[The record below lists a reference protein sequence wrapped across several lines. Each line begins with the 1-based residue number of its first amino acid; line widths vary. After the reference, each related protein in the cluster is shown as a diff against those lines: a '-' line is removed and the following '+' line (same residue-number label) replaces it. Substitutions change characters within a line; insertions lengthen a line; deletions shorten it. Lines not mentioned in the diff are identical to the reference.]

1 MFLIVYSRDVR
12 YKKINPSNYNIEVNQ
27 IKKNMLPLANP
38 GLEKESSHVLRKV
51 DGIKIM
57 YIFLICFC

>member
-1 MFLIVYSRDVR
+1 MFLIVYSRDVT
-12 YKKINPSNYNIEVNQ
+12 YKKINPSNYDIEVNQ

-38 GLEKESSHVLRKV
+38 GLEKENSHVLRKV

-57 YIFLICFC
+57 YISLICFC